1 MNKLKFVWAM
11 QPSHILKHKIQLFF
25 SLSFDFIFL
34 FSFLNLSCF
43 CFSGAWLLYLLLIF
57 RQIYTNKHFWNRF
70 ERFICKSPSKGF
82 LFSAKTI
89 INIFDAARVQNS
101 YIHNEKIKT
110 NRKIKL
116 WKFSM
121 RLFHDEC
128 LTILLKN
135 SQYVMELN
143 ENMFV
148 IYFEWRRMILVLTV
162 PKLFMWISFSLSI
175 PLYWL
180 YCNIWHRIHYGYIFF
195 RLGQ

>member
-25 SLSFDFIFL
+25 SLSFNFIFL
-34 FSFLNLSCF
+34 FFLNLSCF
-43 CFSGAWLLYLLLIF
+43 CFSGAWLYLLLIF

-101 YIHNEKIKT
+101 YIHNEKIKKKSE
-110 NRKIKL
+110 NQIVKIFYATIPR
-116 WKFSM
+116 WMS
-121 RLFHDEC
+121 
-128 LTILLKN
+128 TILLKN

-143 ENMFV
+143 EYMFV
-148 IYFEWRRMILVLTV
+148 IYFEWRRMIFVFGVQILDRTQTIYSCEYLSAYRFRYTV
-162 PKLFMWISFSLSI
+162 IFDTVSITDIFSSA
-175 PLYWL
+175 
-180 YCNIWHRIHYGYIFF
+180 
-195 RLGQ
+195 

>member
-1 MNKLKFVWAM
+1 MNKLRFVWAM

-25 SLSFDFIFL
+25 SLSLDFIFL
-34 FSFLNLSCF
+34 FFFNLSCF
-43 CFSGAWLLYLLLIF
+43 CFSGAWLYLLLIF

-89 INIFDAARVQNS
+89 ISIFDAARVQNS
-101 YIHNEKIKT
+101 YIYNEKK
-110 NRKIKL
+110 KISENQIVKM
-116 WKFSM
+116 FYA
-121 RLFHDEC
+121 
-128 LTILLKN
+128 TIPRWMSTIPLKN

-143 ENMFV
+143 ENMFA

-162 PKLFMWISFSLSI
+162 PNIFMWISFSLSI

-180 YCNIWHRIHYGYIFF
+180 YCNIWHHIHYGYIFF
-195 RLGQ
+195 RLWQ